1 MLNACGFMK
10 SMIKTVLI
18 LRCLSAIAVS
28 GTGQSLNVK
37 RNSGAGG
44 VISATSDTAWVNYY
58 IRKGF
63 SNLNS
68 KSFNLEKVLAYIDT
82 ACLVCE
88 KQEIDFPP
96 SLHLLRAEY
105 FYETGDFSKSE
116 TDATLAVK
124 KAEHEMDYLLE
135 AKSLIFLGRYYLR
148 TGFYQES
155 IDKFA
160 KSIQLAEEKD
170 LKGIKQK
177 AYSGEADVYKSVNDL
192 RAYSENLRSMVN
204 ASLAEKDTLF
214 AEAGLLK
221 LGSLFSED
229 LRDFRLANSTLKDCI
244 RLSLLRNDT
253 LYASWAM
260 ANAGWNFYLAKMYDS
275 ALVYYKRALNY
286 SLPAKQFG
294 ISSNALG
301 NLGTI
306 YRDLGDQ
313 NTALKYYSK
322 SLDLAGSTRNA
333 TVLSWVYKDM
343 SDLYLIRKDTSKA
356 FESYVLYKQFSDSI
370 KAKASTLGLA
380 EARIR
385 YDADAHNKE
394 IALLSLRLKNNRIL
408 NTGFTIL
415 VIGLI
420 VIGLLILRSSKL
432 NERRRISEMNHKISE
447 ITQANLRQQMNP
459 HFIFNTL
466 NSIQYY
472 MYQHDTLATNNYL
485 TKFSS
490 LMRKVLD
497 NSQHTS
503 VPLRDELDAL
513 NLYLELECL
522 RFKDKFEFSIT
533 VDDEIDPLMYKV
545 PTMLIQPYV
554 ENSICHGLIPMERKG
569 FVHID
574 LKLEKEHLVCTIED
588 NGIGRDAA
596 NEIKKKRETN
606 HNSLGTRI
614 TTSRLELV
622 NALYGTSLNTV
633 YTDLKNEKGEAE
645 GTRVE
650 IQIPILT

>member
-1 MLNACGFMK
+1 MLNAYVFMN

-18 LRCLSAIAVS
+18 LLCLSATAAS
-28 GTGQSLNVK
+28 GTDRSLNVK
-37 RNSGAGG
+37 RNSGAEGL
-44 VISATSDTAWVNYY
+44 ISAATDTAWVNYY
-58 IRKGF
+58 VRKGF
-63 SNLNS
+63 FHLTK
-68 KSFNLEKVLAYIDT
+68 KSYNLEKVLAYIDT
-82 ACLVCE
+82 ACLICE
-88 KQEIDFPP
+88 KEEFDFPP

-124 KAEHEMDYLLE
+124 KAEHEMDYLLQ
-135 AKSLIFLGRYYLR
+135 AKSLIFLGRYYHR

-155 IDKFA
+155 IDQFA
-160 KSIQLAEEKD
+160 KSIQLAEEKN

-177 AYSGEADVYKSVNDL
+177 AYAAEAEVYKSVNDL
-192 RAYSENLRSMVN
+192 KAYSDNLRSMVN
-204 ASLAEKDTLF
+204 ASLIEKDTLY
-214 AEAGLLK
+214 AQAGLLK
-221 LGSLFSED
+221 LGSLFTED
-229 LRDFRLANSTLKDCI
+229 LRDFRLASSTLKECI
-244 RLSLLRNDT
+244 RLSLARRDT
-253 LYASWAM
+253 YYIAFAM
-260 ANAGWNFYLAKMYDS
+260 ANTGWNFYRENMLDS
-275 ALVYYKRALNY
+275 SLFYYQQSLKY
-286 SLPAKQFG
+286 SSGKSA
-294 ISSNALG
+294 NALG
-301 NLGTI
+301 NMGTI
-306 YRDLGDQ
+306 YRDYGDY
-313 NTALKYYSK
+313 NRALKYYGK
-322 SLDLAGSTRNA
+322 SLDIARSNHDWYS
-333 TVLSWVYKDM
+333 LSWVYKDM
-343 SDLYLIRKDTSKA
+343 SDLYLSRKDTSEA
-356 FESYVLYKQFSDSI
+356 FKSYVFYKQFNDSVSSQ
-370 KAKASTLGLA
+370 KSWLGLS

-385 YDADAHNKE
+385 YDADTHNKE

-408 NTGFTIL
+408 NTGFTVLI
-415 VIGLI
+415 IGLI

-432 NERRRISEMNHKISE
+432 NEKRRISEMNHKISE

-574 LKLEKEHLVCTIED
+574 LKLEKEHLVCIIED
-588 NGIGRDAA
+588 NGIGREAA
-596 NEIKKKRETN
+596 NEIKKMRETN

-614 TTSRLELV
+614 TASRLELV